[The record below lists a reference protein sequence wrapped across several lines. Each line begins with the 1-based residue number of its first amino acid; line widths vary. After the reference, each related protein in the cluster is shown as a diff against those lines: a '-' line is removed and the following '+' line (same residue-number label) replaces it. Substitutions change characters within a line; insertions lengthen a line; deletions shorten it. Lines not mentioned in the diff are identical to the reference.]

1 VIRPRTVLATFGLI
15 VALPAVA
22 AGCGGGGDGEDD
34 DPREVIERTFGNEEH
49 VSSGVMELALNA
61 SASGEQG
68 GEFAVDLA
76 GAFEGDPDDPQA
88 LPQLDLEGSVSG
100 SGGGESIDESGRV
113 VLTEDNAFV
122 EYGGETYEA
131 GEEMF
136 ADFKAGYEEEG
147 SEIADPTSF
156 RESCEQAIEEL
167 GGDTSAC
174 DIDPAEDWLTN
185 LENEG
190 TEDVEG
196 VETVHVSGDLDVE
209 AVVTDLTGLISSAP
223 GFGLEGFDPAQ
234 IAAAVPEAG
243 FDLYSGTDDDE
254 MRRFEMTMTIDPAAA
269 TGGIVPVPIEEIG
282 IDFSLTLSEL
292 DEEQTIEAPEGP
304 TQPLDELLGGLGID
318 DLGAGGLGGAGG
330 LPDFGDAQGGADGGD
345 DLGGGGGGAG
355 DPGAEDISPEQAQ
368 DYLDCIQEAA
378 GDPEAINACAD
389 EI

>member
-1 VIRPRTVLATFGLI
+1 MIRPRAVLATFAFVL
-15 VALPAVA
+15 ALPAVA

-34 DPREVIERTFGNEEH
+34 DPREVIERTFGNDEH
-49 VSSGVMELALNA
+49 VSSGVMDLALSA

-68 GEFAVDLA
+68 GEFAVEVA

-88 LPQLDLEGSVSG
+88 LPQLDVEGSVSG

-147 SEIADPTSF
+147 AEIADPTSF
-156 RESCEQAIEEL
+156 RESCEQAITEL
-167 GGDTSAC
+167 GGDTAAC

-209 AVVTDLTGLISSAP
+209 RVVTDLTGLISSAP
-223 GFGLEGFDPAQ
+223 GFSLEGFDPSQ

-243 FDLYSGTDDDE
+243 FDLYSGTEDDE
-254 MRRFEMTMTIDPAAA
+254 LRRFEMTMAIDPAAA
-269 TGGIVPVPIEEIG
+269 TGGVVPVPIEDIS

-292 DEEQTIEAPEGP
+292 NEEQTIEAPEGP
-304 TQPLDELLGGLGID
+304 TQPLEDLLGGLGID
-318 DLGAGGLGGAGG
+318 DLGAGGLPDFGDVPGGAGG
-330 LPDFGDAQGGADGGD
+330 GD
-345 DLGGGGGGAG
+345 DLGGGGAG
-355 DPGAEDISPEQAQ
+355 DPGAEDISPQQAQ